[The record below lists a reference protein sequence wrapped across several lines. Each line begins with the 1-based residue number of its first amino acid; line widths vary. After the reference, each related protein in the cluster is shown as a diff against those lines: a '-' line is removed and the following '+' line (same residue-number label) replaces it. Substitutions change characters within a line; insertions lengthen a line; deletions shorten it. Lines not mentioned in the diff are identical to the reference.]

1 MLRVKAVTVFA
12 GFYSY
17 KEDSHLAITT
27 LNKKPLAIDT
37 KNNSCLL

>member
-17 KEDSHLAITT
+17 IEDSYLAMVT